1 MKNYKV
7 KNIKAREILNSKGE
21 PAIEAEVETDN
32 GVFLASVPSGTST
45 GKYEAYELLDKGK
58 RCQGKGVLKAIKNI
72 EKIIAPKLKGKNS
85 CEQEKIDLLMR
96 EMDKTNNKSKLGAN
110 AILAVSIAMCRA
122 CASAENISLAKH
134 IADLSKSKL
143 SRQLTMPCMLMIEGG
158 LHAGNNLNFQEFMLI
173 PTNNK
178 NSFSKNLE
186 IVTEI
191 YHKLG
196 KIIEKEYGRNA
207 INVGMEGGFAPPLK
221 SAEQALD
228 LIKQA
233 IQKCGYNNKVKII
246 IDAAASEFHKNQKYK
261 IGNKT
266 FTSSELLNY
275 YKKLCEKYPI
285 LGIEDPFAEKDF
297 DGWKIAKQ
305 IPCQFIIGDDLCVT
319 NLNKIKQ
326 ARENNF
332 INGII
337 VKPNQIG
344 TVSETISACKYA
356 LDNNIKIFVKH
367 RSGETNDDF
376 MADLAVGVNA
386 YGIMAGAPCRGE
398 RAAKYNRMLTLLNNS
413 AKSGIPAR
421 KASWI

>member
-1 MKNYKV
+1 MKNFKV

-21 PAIEAEVETDN
+21 PAVEAEVETGN
-32 GVFLASVPSGTST
+32 GVFRASVPSGTST

-72 EKIIAPKLKGKNS
+72 KKVIAPKLKGKNS
-85 CEQEKIDLLMR
+85 CSQEKIDLLMR
-96 EMDKTNNKSKLGAN
+96 EIDKTKNKSKLGAN

-122 CASAENISLAKH
+122 GASAENISIARH
-134 IADLSKSKL
+134 IANLSKLKL
-143 SRQLTMPCMLMIEGG
+143 SKQTTLPCMLMIEGG
-158 LHAGNNLNFQEFMLI
+158 LHAGNSLNFQEFMLI
-173 PTNNK
+173 PTNTK

-196 KIIEKEYGRNA
+196 KIIEKKYGRNA

-221 SAEQALD
+221 SSEQALD

-233 IQKCGYNNKVKII
+233 IRKCKRDNKVKII
-246 IDAAASEFHKNQKYK
+246 IDAAASEFYKNKKYK
-261 IGNKT
+261 IENK
-266 FTSSELLNY
+266 SLASNELLNY
-275 YKKLCEKYPI
+275 YKALCEKYPI
-285 LGIEDPFAEKDF
+285 LGIEDPFAENDF
-297 DGWKIAKQ
+297 NGWEIARQ
-305 IPCQFIIGDDLCVT
+305 IPCEFIIGDDLTVT
-319 NLNKIKQ
+319 NLHKIKQ
-326 ARENNF
+326 AKENNF

-356 LDNNIKIFVKH
+356 LGNNIKIFVKH

-376 MADLAVGVNA
+376 IADLAVGVNA

-398 RAAKYNRMLTLLNNS
+398 RVAKYNRMLKLNN
-413 AKSGIPAR
+413 
-421 KASWI
+421 